1 MYPSSQHSPWTST
14 LAIWFQCLCSQPL
27 HSIMLELGRTRCIQ
41 EAEKQ
46 ALCPVQA
53 VFVHGSMV
61 LFLIIREECITI
73 PWQLLTTQVLG
84 RYSIVIE
91 SEFLPMELKI
101 CILIRLPGDSEA
113 IKLEKYRFRAIISSN
128 NLLPL
133 IVLP

>member
-46 ALCPVQA
+46 VLCPVQA

-61 LFLIIREECITI
+61 LSLIIRGE
-73 PWQLLTTQVLG
+73 VHYHSVAASYNSSFG
-84 RYSIVIE
+84 YSIVIE

-113 IKLEKYRFRAIISSN
+113 IKLEKHRFTATSSSK